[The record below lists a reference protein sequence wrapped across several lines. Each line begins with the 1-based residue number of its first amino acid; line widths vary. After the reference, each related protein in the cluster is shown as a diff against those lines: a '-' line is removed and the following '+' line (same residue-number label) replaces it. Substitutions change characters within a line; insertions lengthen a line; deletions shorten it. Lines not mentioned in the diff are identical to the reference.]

1 MRQELFEIPTRDGAV
16 VSLVRLEFQQCA
28 IERDGQV
35 VNTFAADDTGISR
48 ALKRYFQTIDECG
61 GARHPFQA
69 MDGLCDHPH
78 AG

>member
-1 MRQELFEIPTRDGAV
+1 M
-16 VSLVRLEFQQCA
+16 
-28 IERDGQV
+28 
-35 VNTFAADDTGISR
+35 VNTYSADDDGVNR

-69 MDGLCDHPH
+69 MDGLWERPH